1 MTRVSCPSALGLM
14 DNAQDIVLIRDF
26 RKCEKYLTL
35 PSHFFSPIRES
46 PPGRYYQF
54 KNSSRAAHEGIFSD
68 FPKGGQSRTIVRELR
83 ILNSRP
89 EPEIIFFVS
98 CRKSHK

>member
-35 PSHFFSPIRES
+35 PIQQLIVSL
-46 PPGRYYQF
+46 
-54 KNSSRAAHEGIFSD
+54 KSSLRWNRMLMRAENGDAQRSTE
-68 FPKGGQSRTIVRELR
+68 
-83 ILNSRP
+83 
-89 EPEIIFFVS
+89 
-98 CRKSHK
+98 